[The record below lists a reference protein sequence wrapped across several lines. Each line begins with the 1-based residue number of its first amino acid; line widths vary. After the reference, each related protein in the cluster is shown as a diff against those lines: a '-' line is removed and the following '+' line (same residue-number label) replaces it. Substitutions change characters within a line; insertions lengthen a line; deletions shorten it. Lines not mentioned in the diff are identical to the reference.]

1 MDARKQHS
9 KHLPTACWD
18 NTDAKDLAR
27 DLQVYTLTIDSKQLR
42 YSHPTVQLMW
52 MADKVIVVQN
62 SSKFFGTP
70 YSEVYHLSTY
80 IKSKLI
86 GSSF

>member
-1 MDARKQHS
+1 MKLFLVCNMYPFFIKAD
-9 KHLPTACWD
+9 HL
-18 NTDAKDLAR
+18 
-27 DLQVYTLTIDSKQLR
+27 
-42 YSHPTVQLMW
+42 
-52 MADKVIVVQN
+52 IVVQN